1 MKETPALLCAVIV
14 LPTGAFRHDAQAAEA
29 KYPLRPIRVVVGFAP
44 GGGPDILARM
54 IAEPLS
60 ARLGQ
65 TVVVD
70 NRGGANGII
79 GAEIVS
85 KAQPDGYTLLIT
97 SSSFGINPAIYRKLP
112 FDSIRDFTPVTSP
125 ATGGGSFLA
134 VHPSLPVKTVAEL
147 ITYAKKPGVKL
158 AYGSAGYGNSTH
170 LMAALFCQRTGLN
183 MAHAPYKSAGLG
195 ATALMGNEV
204 QVMFVSAASSLQFI
218 KAGRMRPLAY
228 NYSARAEVL
237 PDVPTMAE
245 AGVQGTVLEGSWY
258 GMFAPPRT
266 PAPIVTRLVTDVR
279 AVVNEPSVRDKLA
292 GISLVP
298 DARPPAEFAAFLAKV
313 IQSYTEAVRAAGIE
327 LQ

>member
-1 MKETPALLCAVIV
+1 MRKLQKLVCAMV
-14 LPTGAFRHDAQAAEA
+14 LAGVPPVHVQAAEA
-29 KYPLRPIRVVVGFAP
+29 KYPLRPVRVVVGFAP

-125 ATGGGSFLA
+125 VTGGGSFLA

-147 ITYAKKPGVKL
+147 IAYAKKPGVKL

-183 MAHAPYKSAGLG
+183 LAHAPYKSAGLG

-204 QVMFVSAASSLQFI
+204 QLMFVSAASSLQFI
-218 KAGRMRPLAY
+218 KAGRMRALAY
-228 NYSARAEVL
+228 NYSARADVL
-237 PDVPTMAE
+237 PEVPTMVE

-266 PAPIVTRLVTDVR
+266 SATIVTRLVMDVR
-279 AVVNEPSVRDKLA
+279 AVVNEPTVRDKLA

-298 DARPPAEFAAFLAKV
+298 DARPPAEFAVFLAKV

>member
-1 MKETPALLCAVIV
+1 
-14 LPTGAFRHDAQAAEA
+14 
-29 KYPLRPIRVVVGFAP
+29 VVVGFAP

-60 ARLGQ
+60 GRLGQ

-112 FDSIRDFTPVTSP
+112 FDAIRDFTPVTSP

-147 ITYAKKPGVKL
+147 IAYAKKPGVKL

-183 MAHAPYKSAGLG
+183 LAHAPYKSAGLG

-228 NYSARAEVL
+228 NYTARAEVL
-237 PDVPTMAE
+237 PEVPTMAE

-266 PAPIVTRLVTDVR
+266 PAPIVTRLVAEVR
-279 AVVNEPSVRDKLA
+279 TVVYEPSVRDKLA

-298 DARPPAEFAAFLAKV
+298 DARPPAEFAEFLAKV